1 MDGTTHREE
10 LTPRER
16 EVLVLLCRG
25 LTNKEIARALG
36 IRVAT
41 VNAHLDSIYLK
52 LAVGTRTQ
60 AAMAA
65 VREGYC
71 EIGH

>member
-1 MDGTTHREE
+1 VDEAAGREE

-16 EVLVLLCRG
+16 EVVVLMCRG

-36 IRVAT
+36 IRVGT
-41 VNAHLDSIYLK
+41 VKSHVDSIFWK
-52 LAVGTRTQ
+52 LGARSRTQ

-65 VREGYC
+65 VRRGYC
-71 EIGH
+71 EVH

>member
-1 MDGTTHREE
+1 MDEAAGREE

-16 EVLVLLCRG
+16 EVLVLVCRG

-41 VNAHLDSIYLK
+41 VNAHLDSVYLK

-60 AAMAA
+60 AAMVA
-65 VREGYC
+65 VRRGYC
-71 EIGH
+71 EVH